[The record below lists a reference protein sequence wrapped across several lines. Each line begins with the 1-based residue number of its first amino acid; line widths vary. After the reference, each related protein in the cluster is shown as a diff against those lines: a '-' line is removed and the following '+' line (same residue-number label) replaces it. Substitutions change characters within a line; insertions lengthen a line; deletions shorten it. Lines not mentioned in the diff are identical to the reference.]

1 MDSFWIE
8 SAFYQATRVVGKTGK
23 NPAVGCV
30 IIKENQLVGIGATSQ
45 GGRPHAEENALK
57 MAGYQ
62 SKGATMYISLE
73 PCNISNN
80 ENSCTNLIIK
90 AGIKKVVIGLLDY
103 NKKTY
108 KKGYK
113 ALKKTG
119 IEVKIVKPDLYKFLL
134 NYPHYCTHVKKRPMI
149 ALKIAASLD
158 GKITNFNSNR
168 KWITSKFA
176 RQHVQHIRSLYDAV
190 LIGTN
195 TFILDNPTL
204 NVRIKG
210 FYKENTRIILDKDLK
225 IDLKSKLIKSL
236 NKNPLIIFSGEK
248 CNNMKYKK
256 LNDIGVDIN
265 KMKLNNNLFSIDKI
279 IKSLKTKDL
288 KSILVEGGEKIFS
301 AFVNT
306 KKVDIIYLYRSKSL
320 IGKKSLN
327 MFEEIEFNNNFELY
341 NQIKLE
347 DDLLEVWINKALKK
361 TMSTV

>member
-1 MDSFWIE
+1 M
-8 SAFYQATRVVGKTGK
+8 
-23 NPAVGCV
+23 
-30 IIKENQLVGIGATSQ
+30 
-45 GGRPHAEENALK
+45 
-57 MAGYQ
+57 
-62 SKGATMYISLE
+62 
-73 PCNISNN
+73 
-80 ENSCTNLIIK
+80 
-90 AGIKKVVIGLLDY
+90 
-103 NKKTY
+103 
-108 KKGYK
+108 
-113 ALKKTG
+113 
-119 IEVKIVKPDLYKFLL
+119 
-134 NYPHYCTHVKKRPMI
+134 
-149 ALKIAASLD
+149 
-158 GKITNFNSNR
+158 
-168 KWITSKFA
+168 
-176 RQHVQHIRSLYDAV
+176 
-190 LIGTN
+190 
-195 TFILDNPTL
+195 
-204 NVRIKG
+204 
-210 FYKENTRIILDKDLK
+210 
-225 IDLKSKLIKSL
+225 IKSL